1 MLATMDD
8 ISEPEMGLNRER
20 NKHIAMWDTVTRKGE
35 AQEEEP
41 TLTQGL
47 WALATRQVQRTVSL
61 VSMLM

>member
-1 MLATMDD
+1 MLATMDY
-8 ISEPEMGLNRER
+8 ISEPEMGLNSEQ
-20 NKHIAMWDTVTRKGE
+20 NKHIVMWDTVTRRGE

-41 TLTQGL
+41 TRTQGQ